1 MRSFLFNSFLLILLP
16 VCSFGQGN
24 LETRKLFDG
33 KVELMVPAEFKPMT
47 VEVMDQKYPNSG
59 QQPDVVL
66 TDDNAEVNIVA
77 SRTKQLLQASQ
88 MEAYKDFMIASL
100 KKSHPDAQWLDSGVK
115 TINGKRVGYFKM
127 LSNAADQKVFVYYF
141 FTDMDGRALIMTFNC
156 TEKLL
161 PAWKETADNIVSSLK
176 VK

>member
-1 MRSFLFNSFLLILLP
+1 VLILLP
-16 VCSFGQGN
+16 VCSFGQAS

-33 KVELMVPAEFKPMT
+33 KVELMVPPEFKPMT
-47 VEVMDQKYPNSG
+47 VEIMDKKYPG

-66 TDDNAEVNIVA
+66 TDDNTEVNIVA
-77 SRTKQLLQASQ
+77 IRTKQLLQSSQ
-88 MEAYKDFMIASL
+88 IEAYKDFMMASL
-100 KKSHPDAQWLDSGVK
+100 KKSHPDAEWLDSGVK

-127 LSNAADQKVFVYYF
+127 LSNAVDQKVFVYYF

-161 PAWKETADNIVSSLK
+161 PTWKDTADSIVSSLK

>member
-1 MRSFLFNSFLLILLP
+1 MRLLLFNFFLLIFLP
-16 VCSFGQGN
+16 VCGFSQVK
-24 LETRKLFDG
+24 LETRNLFDG

-47 VEVMDQKYPNSG
+47 VEVTGQKYPNPD

-66 TDDNAEVNIVA
+66 TDDNAEVNIVI

-88 MEAYKDFMIASL
+88 MEQYKDFMMASL
-100 KKSHPDAQWLDSGVK
+100 KKSHPDAQWLDNGVK
-115 TINGKRVGYFKM
+115 TINGKLVGYFKM
-127 LSNAADQKVFVYYF
+127 MSNAIDQKVFVYYF

-156 TEKLL
+156 TAKLL
-161 PAWKETADNIVSSLK
+161 PTWKETADSIVSSLR

>member
-16 VCSFGQGN
+16 VCGFGQAN
-24 LETRKLFDG
+24 LETRKLFEG
-33 KVELMVPAEFKPMT
+33 KVELMVPAEFKPVT
-47 VEVMDQKYPNSG
+47 VEMMDKKYPG
-59 QQPDVVL
+59 KQPDLVL
-66 TDDNAEVNIVA
+66 SDDNAEVNIVA
-77 SRTKQLLQASQ
+77 SRTNQLLQSSQ

-100 KKSHPDAQWLDSGVK
+100 KKSHPDAQWLDNGVK

-127 LSNAADQKVFVYYF
+127 LSNVADQKIFVYYF

-161 PAWKETADNIVSSLK
+161 PAWKQAADNIVSSLK

>member
-1 MRSFLFNSFLLILLP
+1 MRSFLFSCFLLILLP
-16 VCSFGQGN
+16 VCSFGQAN

-33 KVELMVPAEFKPMT
+33 KVELMVPVEFRPMT
-47 VEVMDQKYPNSG
+47 VEVMDKKYPD

-66 TDDNAEVNIVA
+66 TDDDAEVNIVA
-77 SRTKQLLQASQ
+77 SRTKQLLEGSQ

-127 LSNAADQKVFVYYF
+127 LTNAADQKVFVYYF

-161 PAWKETADNIVSSLK
+161 PTWKDTADSIVASLK